1 MQWVKDLPLLTHRP
15 EVLLWAQVLSLAW
28 ELAHTT
34 GAAKKKKSALKI
46 FFVKVSI

>member
-34 GAAKKKKSALKI
+34 GAAKKKSY
-46 FFVKVSI
+46 